1 MIKNSLA
8 SKIFIFLCTWL
19 ILATTFTALFLSY
32 IEQDHKEH
40 IDRLAELGKAEG
52 RVIAGLMEPLFAAA
66 YSFSGLIELNPD
78 FQQPGNA
85 FEQHAKR
92 LIERWPLIYH
102 ISIAPDGIVSHIYPR
117 EGNLGA
123 IGLDLFKDPLRRDD
137 AIRARDTHS
146 LIVTGPYELAV
157 GDLGLTARYPV
168 FIPDPKQAGS
178 DTFWG
183 FAVSVIK
190 LEPLLKAS
198 ELSSLEAEG
207 YHWSLSALP
216 SNTAGKTENQKPSL
230 ISSSKILPLV
240 DPVLTEINLPNSTW
254 ILALA
259 SADKDLYHFRRNML
273 IIASLIIALIAASLF
288 SAYIDK
294 RRNLARLAKS
304 LTIEVAERKKA
315 EALLAAS
322 VETKDI
328 LLREIHHR
336 VKNNLSVVE
345 SIVSLQ
351 SLDAQGTRF
360 EEAFAQ
366 LAKRIHSIS
375 LIHEKLYRGRDLD
388 HIEAGP
394 YIQDLV
400 VYICDT
406 LGGGSAVPEVSV
418 ENIEL
423 SSKAAMPIG
432 LILTELLTNAYK
444 YGSKGKVSVSLAEH
458 GPNLILAVENEGS
471 PLPEGFRDTNGLG
484 LRLVDAL
491 VAQLFGRWE
500 AESGPPIR
508 FTVEFP
514 LNPGSMQ
521 EPGH

>member
-1 MIKNSLA
+1 MIKNSLF
-8 SKIFIFLCTWL
+8 SRILIFLCTWVL
-19 ILATTFTALFLSY
+19 LATTFAALSIGF
-32 IEQDHKEH
+32 IERDHSDH
-40 IDRLAELGKAEG
+40 IARLAELGRAEG
-52 RVIAGLMEPLFAAA
+52 RAIAGLMEPLFAAA
-66 YSFSGLIELNPD
+66 YSFSGLIELNPE
-78 FQQPGNA
+78 FEKTGNA

-102 ISIAPDGIVSHIYPR
+102 ISIAPNGIVSYIYPR

-123 IGLDLFKDPLRRDD
+123 IGLDLLNDPLRRED
-137 AIRARDTHS
+137 AIRARDTRS

-168 FIPDPKQAGS
+168 FIPDPKQAGT
-178 DTFWG
+178 DKFWG

-198 ELSSLEAEG
+198 ELSSFEG
-207 YHWSLSALP
+207 RGYNWSLSALP
-216 SNTAGKTENQKPSL
+216 SKTSGNSESAIPS
-230 ISSSKILPLV
+230 IIASSDTLPLV
-240 DPVLTEINLPNSTW
+240 DPVFTEINLPNSTW

-259 SADKDLYHFRRNML
+259 SVDEGKYVFHRNSV
-273 IIASLIIALIAASLF
+273 IIASLIVSLTAAFLF

-304 LTIEVAERKKA
+304 LTIEIAERKKA

-322 VETKDI
+322 VEAKDI

-336 VKNNLSVVE
+336 VKNNLTVVE

-351 SLDAQGTRF
+351 SVDAQGTRF
-360 EEAFAQ
+360 EAAFSQ

-375 LIHEKLYRGRDLD
+375 LIHEKLYRGKDMD

-400 VYICDT
+400 TYIYVT
-406 LGGGSAVPEVSV
+406 LGEGGAIPEISV
-418 ENIEL
+418 DDVDL
-423 SSKAAMPIG
+423 SSKEAMPIG

-444 YGSKGKVSVSLAEH
+444 YGTKGRVFISLTKK
-458 GPNLILAVENEGS
+458 GPKLVLAVENEGP
-471 PLPEGFRDTNGLG
+471 PLPEGFRETNGLG

-491 VAQLFGRWE
+491 VSQLFGSWE
-500 AESGPPIR
+500 AESGPPVR
-508 FTVEFP
+508 FKVEFL
-514 LNPGSMQ
+514 LNPGFLQ
-521 EPGH
+521 VPGH